1 MKFINQEGNKYL
13 HLQLHVNIAHYL
25 KSSENVNLSPIF
37 FTVVVKKKKHR
48 LQLLRSISVLYGMW
62 KIHRSVFALWLI
74 LLFFMQR
81 LVLLETYLYFGVC
94 VCAFCSTIC
103 L

>member
-37 FTVVVKKKKHR
+37 FTVVVKKKNIGFNFLGAYLFCMECGR
-48 LQLLRSISVLYGMW
+48 YIEVFLLCG
-62 KIHRSVFALWLI
+62 
-74 LLFFMQR
+74 
-81 LVLLETYLYFGVC
+81 
-94 VCAFCSTIC
+94 
-103 L
+103 